1 MRVTRMGLR
10 VKTIETVFKCRGKII
25 NTKDHLSTLK
35 RSNFTEKK
43 IFPKYYVNKG
53 FLTIN
58 QVLN

>member
-1 MRVTRMGLR
+1 MGLR
-10 VKTIETVFKCRGKII
+10 VKTIETVFKCRGKIF